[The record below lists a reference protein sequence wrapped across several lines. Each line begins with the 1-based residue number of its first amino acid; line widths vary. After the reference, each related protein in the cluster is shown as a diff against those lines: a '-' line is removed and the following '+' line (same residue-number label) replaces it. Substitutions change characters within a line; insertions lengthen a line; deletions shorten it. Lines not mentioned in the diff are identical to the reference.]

1 MEYKE
6 QYTFSDLMEIVSE
19 LRGENGCEW
28 DKAQTHDSLLRYLI
42 EEAYEYIEATRKR
55 DAAMQADEL
64 GDVLLQVALHAQIGK
79 ELNSFD
85 IDDVLNAVCRKM
97 IYRHPHVFS
106 DVKADSVDEILK
118 NWEELKKKE
127 KGDKTDKEILESVSS
142 ELPAL
147 LRAQKVVEKS
157 QKLKNNKKISC
168 FDKESIDKFHKMLDN
183 KGELTAK
190 MNKYDFVGQA
200 IMAVVS
206 FAASENIPV
215 ELCVNDYIDRMI
227 NNLSE

>member
-6 QYTFSDLMEIVSE
+6 NYSFSDLMEIVAT

-42 EEAYEYIEATRKR
+42 EESYEYIEATRKK
-55 DAAMQADEL
+55 DPAMQADEL

-79 ELNSFD
+79 EENTFS
-85 IDDVLNAVCRKM
+85 IDDVLNAVCKKM

-106 DVKADSVDEILK
+106 DVDVKSVDEILK

-127 KGDKTDKEILESVSS
+127 KGSKTDKEILESVSS
-142 ELPAL
+142 HLPAL
-147 LRAQKVVEKS
+147 VRAQKVVEKA
-157 QKLKNNKKISC
+157 QKLKKIKNFSC
-168 FDKESIDKFHKMLDN
+168 FDKETIDKFYKMLDN
-183 KGELTAK
+183 NGELTAK
-190 MNKYDFVGQA
+190 MNKNDFVGQA
-200 IMAVVS
+200 IMSIVS

-215 ELCVNDYIDRMI
+215 ELCVNDYIERMI

>member
-6 QYTFSDLMEIVSE
+6 QYTFSDLMDIVSI

-42 EEAYEYIEATRKR
+42 EESYEYIEATRKK

-79 ELNSFD
+79 EQNTFN
-85 IDDVLNAVCRKM
+85 IDDVLNAVCKKM

-127 KGDKTDKEILESVSS
+127 KGEKTDKQILESVSS

-147 LRAQKVVEKS
+147 IRAQKVIEKS
-157 QKLKNNKKISC
+157 QKLKNGKNFSC
-168 FDKESIDKFHKMLDN
+168 FDKESIDKIHKMLDN
-183 KGELTAK
+183 NVELTAK
-190 MNKYDFVGQA
+190 LNKYELVGQA
-200 IMAVVS
+200 ILSIVS

-227 NNLSE
+227 NNLGE